1 MSRHDFLVKD
11 SGERKV
17 FSTGMQRDTESSKL
31 MYDLVFDGPL
41 IERYATQLT
50 KGASKYEE
58 RNWMKACTQEELDR
72 FRRSAA
78 RHFVQWMRG
87 DKDEDHAAAL
97 VFNIN
102 GAMYV
107 EERLEREAK

>member
-1 MSRHDFLVKD
+1 MSRHEFLVKD

-17 FSTGMQRDTESSKL
+17 FSTGMHRDTEEEKL

-41 IERYATQLT
+41 IERYAAQLT
-50 KGASKYEE
+50 KGAKKYNE
-58 RNWMKACTQEELDR
+58 RNWMRACTQEELDR

-78 RHFVQWMRG
+78 RHFVQWFRG
-87 DKDEDHAAAL
+87 DTDEDHAAAL

-102 GAMYV
+102 GALYV
-107 EERLEREAK
+107 QERLEKGGK